1 MKRFR
6 HEEQTALWNKGLG
19 EEDIV
24 RGLMEA
30 TGHDETAVTTW
41 LVESSVERPIGRA
54 VDLWAATRWH
64 KEFPRYYAVV
74 GRHMEAAHT
83 AMCALNNV
91 SSRLMATFEEKL
103 RVVERPSGGIY
114 VLEMLQGEWSPSE
127 RYDDQAAFATAY
139 ILQQG

>member
-1 MKRFR
+1 MSKNLGSVAAGDGFDHLAGAPLRR
-6 HEEQTALWNKGLG
+6 TAGGIPRYRPLPAAQ
-19 EEDIV
+19 
-24 RGLMEA
+24 GLMLTQA
-30 TGHDETAVTTW
+30 QA
-41 LVESSVERPIGRA
+41 
-54 VDLWAATRWH
+54 
-64 KEFPRYYAVV
+64 
-74 GRHMEAAHT
+74 EAAYT

-139 ILQQG
+139 SLQQG

>member
-1 MKRFR
+1 MSKNLGSVAAGDGFDHLAGAPLRR
-6 HEEQTALWNKGLG
+6 TAGGIPRYQPLPAAQ
-19 EEDIV
+19 
-24 RGLMEA
+24 GLMLTQA
-30 TGHDETAVTTW
+30 QA
-41 LVESSVERPIGRA
+41 
-54 VDLWAATRWH
+54 
-64 KEFPRYYAVV
+64 
-74 GRHMEAAHT
+74 EAAYT

-139 ILQQG
+139 SLQQGLLDQEGAMKGGKTHVRAGCFTSPDQGA

>member
-1 MKRFR
+1 MSKNHCSVAAGEGCDHMASAPLRR
-6 HEEQTALWNKGLG
+6 TAGGIPRYKPQPAA
-19 EEDIV
+19 
-24 RGLMEA
+24 RGLVLNQA
-30 TGHDETAVTTW
+30 QA
-41 LVESSVERPIGRA
+41 
-54 VDLWAATRWH
+54 
-64 KEFPRYYAVV
+64 
-74 GRHMEAAHT
+74 EAAYS

>member
-1 MKRFR
+1 MALNLGSVAAGDGCDSLTDAPLRR
-6 HEEQTALWNKGLG
+6 TAGGIPRYQPLPAA
-19 EEDIV
+19 
-24 RGLMEA
+24 RGLILNQA
-30 TGHDETAVTTW
+30 QA
-41 LVESSVERPIGRA
+41 
-54 VDLWAATRWH
+54 
-64 KEFPRYYAVV
+64 
-74 GRHMEAAHT
+74 EAAYS

-139 ILQQG
+139 FLLQV

>member
-1 MKRFR
+1 MSKSLGSVAAGDGFDHLAGAPLRR
-6 HEEQTALWNKGLG
+6 TAGGISRYQPLPAAQ
-19 EEDIV
+19 
-24 RGLMEA
+24 GLMLTQA
-30 TGHDETAVTTW
+30 QA
-41 LVESSVERPIGRA
+41 
-54 VDLWAATRWH
+54 
-64 KEFPRYYAVV
+64 
-74 GRHMEAAHT
+74 EAAYT

-139 ILQQG
+139 SLQQG